1 MSLDSPQNQD
11 AFMQLGHEHGRR
23 HGYDHGKNNGFRA
36 GIARMMAERG
46 IRDGLPKLD
55 MKIVYVSSGIGVPY
69 PAIDEAVVRALQGL
83 VSDLIVAAPS
93 DPVAAIAKSSRPDWV
108 LVLNGVVLPLE
119 QIQEIRQQGIKT
131 AVWFTDDP
139 YYTDWTAEIAPNY
152 DVVFTLELSC
162 VQFYR
167 SLNCQQVYYMPFAV
181 DPVQYAPKPVEY
193 AYHSD
198 ICFFGTAYWNRVAVI
213 DELAPH
219 LADYNF
225 VIGGWWWDR
234 LKNYKKLAS
243 GIQLGTWLQPMETSA
258 YYNGA
263 KIVLNIHREAEDDS
277 INHNGRKVPAHSMNP
292 RTFEINGCASL
303 QMIDSRQ
310 ELAHSYV
317 PDKEIVTFD
326 SVNELLE
333 KIRYYLEHEE
343 ERREIAWNG
352 FKRTMRDHTYRKRV
366 FHLLTILK
374 KCQ

>member
-213 DELAPH
+213 E
-219 LADYNF
+219 
-225 VIGGWWWDR
+225 IGR
-234 LKNYKKLAS
+234 AS
-243 GIQLGTWLQPMETSA
+243 C
-258 YYNGA
+258 
-263 KIVLNIHREAEDDS
+263 RE
-277 INHNGRKVPAHSMNP
+277 
-292 RTFEINGCASL
+292 
-303 QMIDSRQ
+303 
-310 ELAHSYV
+310 
-317 PDKEIVTFD
+317 
-326 SVNELLE
+326 
-333 KIRYYLEHEE
+333 
-343 ERREIAWNG
+343 
-352 FKRTMRDHTYRKRV
+352 RV
-366 FHLLTILK
+366 
-374 KCQ
+374 